1 MKQISDKSRSAA
13 LKGSEGDE
21 AKDEKMDSE
30 LQTAGGEEHDL
41 QIGKEMIH
49 FYYKIAINCS

>member
-1 MKQISDKSRSAA
+1 MA
-13 LKGSEGDE
+13 LKGSEGEE
-21 AKDEKMDSE
+21 AKDEKMESE

-49 FYYKIAINCS
+49 FYYKIAINCF